1 MQLIDWTVIGLYL
14 AGVTVLGMFMG
25 KNVKTLADFL
35 MPRKFGPG
43 MMIMHAFG
51 TGTASDQAVTVAS
64 ASARSGLSGIWFQW
78 LWLFSTP
85 FYWLIAPIFR
95 RFRALTTADVY
106 ELRYGSSVRTLYAVS
121 GIASMV
127 VKIAT
132 LLLGSGALIQA
143 GTNGSINSNIA
154 IPLVTL
160 LFVAYGAAGGLGAAI
175 VTDFIQGILTIIFSF
190 MLLPFLL
197 NAVGGMDGVRETIN
211 RPEMFSMA
219 VPGKIDAFFVVMFS
233 VSSLA

>member
-1 MQLIDWTVIGLYL
+1 MQLIDWIVLGAYL
-14 AGVTVLGMFMG
+14 VGVTVLGMFMG
-25 KNVKTLADFL
+25 KNIKTLADFL

-106 ELRYGSSVRTLYAVS
+106 ELRYGSSVRSLYAVS
-121 GIASMV
+121 GITSMV

-132 LLLGSGALIQA
+132 LLIGSGALIQ
-143 GTNGSINSNIA
+143 
-154 IPLVTL
+154 
-160 LFVAYGAAGGLGAAI
+160 
-175 VTDFIQGILTIIFSF
+175 
-190 MLLPFLL
+190 
-197 NAVGGMDGVRETIN
+197 
-211 RPEMFSMA
+211 
-219 VPGKIDAFFVVMFS
+219 
-233 VSSLA
+233 